1 MTFLCDNVLNFFRF
15 PFKSGLL
22 VQTTRNEG
30 KSPKITTAMPVKR
43 VLNAQ
48 HIPRVEYVQL
58 RAQCQCIIYLPFNLA
73 HFFFLGD
80 INGIANSLRL
90 FTSSFQSFHFLKTKV
105 DDEEE
110 KGIMNKIN
118 KTNRCA
124 SEYY

>member
-1 MTFLCDNVLNFFRF
+1 M
-15 PFKSGLL
+15 S
-22 VQTTRNEG
+22 
-30 KSPKITTAMPVKR
+30 VKR
-43 VLNAQ
+43 VSNAQ
-48 HIPRVEYVQL
+48 NISRAEHVQL
-58 RAQCQCIIYLPFNLA
+58 RAQCQRIIYLPFNLV

-90 FTSSFQSFHFLKTKV
+90 FTSSFQSFHFLKTK

-110 KGIMNKIN
+110 KEIINKIN